1 MQFPKSLRASREKYQ
16 SRNDLKFVAV
26 QMYKNV
32 RLNSESLQPGL
43 MGDVCVCVEDKHLIL
58 IIYCY

>member
-43 MGDVCVCVEDKHLIL
+43 MGDVCVCVWRIN
-58 IIYCY
+58 I